1 MKEYK
6 SKDFLRKA
14 PHDDTLIWVSSDK
27 QFMITTTT
35 NQYSQYFVYSELSN
49 GSSEWVGITTDSLD
63 EAIEE
68 LNNMIRSGEI
78 EKYLI

>member
-14 PHDDTLIWVSSDK
+14 PHDDTLIWVSTDK
-27 QFMITTTT
+27 QFTITTTT
-35 NQYSQYFVYSELSN
+35 NQYSQYFVYCTLSN
-49 GSSEWVGITTDSLD
+49 GDMEWVGVTVDHLD
-63 EAIEE
+63 EAINE
-68 LNNMIRSGEI
+68 LNKMIKSGEI

>member
-14 PHDDTLIWVSSDK
+14 PHDDTLMWVSTDK
-27 QFMITTTT
+27 QFTITTTT
-35 NQYSQYFVYSELSN
+35 NQYSQYFVYCTLSN
-49 GSSEWVGITTDSLD
+49 GDMEWVGITADHLD

-68 LNNMIRSGEI
+68 LNKMIKSGEI

>member
-14 PHDDTLIWVSSDK
+14 PHDDTLLWVSTDK
-27 QFMITTTT
+27 QFTITTTT
-35 NQYSQYFVYSELSN
+35 NQYSQYFVYCTLSN
-49 GSSEWVGITTDSLD
+49 GDMEWVGISTDHLD

-68 LNNMIRSGEI
+68 LNKMIKSEEI